1 MNLFTTPKALKQRCL
16 KIWQKG
22 DIHRACLQQDS
33 YFPLQI
39 SLKNISAKD
48 LLNHYSEV
56 QDAIYSLR
64 QDSQK
69 HGYSI
74 TDKTITHRQLG
85 EQKIP
90 ASIIFETEAVFL
102 NYVSKTAELKQFKT
116 LAEYSLQEYTNLQD
130 WIISYPFKVMQF
142 SKVWLQLLNVCRYF
156 TAHPKPDCYI
166 RQLDI
171 KGVDSKFIEQHK
183 SILSELLTQ
192 TLPVRDYDAD
202 ITGLKNHGFERRYGL
217 RYEQPLIRLR
227 ILDKALAINGLTDLT
242 LTLSEFRQFDIS
254 ATTVFIAE
262 NKVNGLAFPDY
273 PQAIVVFGL
282 GYAVNL
288 LAEAKCLKNCALYY
302 WGDLDTHGFAIL
314 SRLRHYYPQLSSI
327 LMDQQT
333 LQQFSA
339 LCVDEAIETS
349 EQQPLSHLTEEENA
363 LYQQLQQS
371 LQRLEQ
377 ERISFTY
384 LQNSLSELFEES
396 RVMSVSSHPY

>member
-1 MNLFTTPKALKQRCL
+1 MNLFITPANLKQRCQ
-16 KIWQKG
+16 KIWRKG
-22 DIHRACLQQDS
+22 DIHRAWLQQS
-33 YFPLQI
+33 SCFPLEI
-39 SLKNISAKD
+39 PLKNIAAKD
-48 LLNHYSEV
+48 LLNYFSEV
-56 QDAIYSLR
+56 QDAIFSLR

-90 ASIIFETEAVFL
+90 TSIVFETDTVFL
-102 NYVSKTAELKQFKT
+102 NYVSKSAELKQFKT
-116 LAEYSLQEYTNLQD
+116 LTEHTLQEHKILQD
-130 WIISYPFKVMQF
+130 WIIRYPFKVMQYATI
-142 SKVWLQLLNVCRYF
+142 WLQLLNVCCYF
-156 TAHPKPDCYI
+156 KAHPRPDCYI

-192 TLPVRDYDAD
+192 VLAESSYHAD
-202 ITGLKNHGFERRYGL
+202 IAGLKYNGFERRYGL
-217 RYEQPLIRLR
+217 RYDQPLIRLR
-227 ILDKALAINGLTDLT
+227 ILDTKLSINGLTDLT
-242 LTLSEFRQFDIS
+242 LTLSEFKKFDI
-254 ATTVFIAE
+254 AAKTVFIAE

-273 PQAIVVFGL
+273 SEAIVIFGL

-288 LAEAKCLKNCALYY
+288 LADAHCLQASTLYY

-314 SRLRHYYPQLSSI
+314 SRLRHYYPQLKSI

-339 LCVDEAIETS
+339 LCVYEAIEKS

-363 LYQQLQQS
+363 LYQQLQKS
-371 LQRLEQ
+371 LYRLEQ
-377 ERISFTY
+377 ERISFAY
-384 LQNSLSELFEES
+384 LKNTLGALNEDC
-396 RVMSVSSHPY
+396 RVGSAHPTD